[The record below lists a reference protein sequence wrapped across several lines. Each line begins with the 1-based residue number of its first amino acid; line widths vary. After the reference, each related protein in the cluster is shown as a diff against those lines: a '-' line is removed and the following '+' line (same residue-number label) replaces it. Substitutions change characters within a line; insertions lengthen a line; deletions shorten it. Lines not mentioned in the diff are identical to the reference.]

1 MEDIRTLVG
10 RFAKASVGTRN
21 VQRATAL
28 GSLAVAQTEL
38 PRTEVG
44 RAGRYFYGGNQ
55 VIANG
60 IAPVTAIPTT
70 AISAGLYNASQN
82 GDSLVI
88 DYIAGPWVGS
98 GTPTAG
104 CTLLCGIST
113 AKAAGTIPTAN
124 MTGWASRNAQGG
136 TGRVQASS
144 ALWDA
149 TATFVAAQTVWFSV
163 GSNMQLAAA
172 TVGQGSPAIV
182 LHGAIVVPP
191 GYEVGFAILS
201 GTGTTPLYGLSVGWA
216 ELPLDLE

>member
-1 MEDIRTLVG
+1 MEDLRLYVKRYAQVSNGIRDFV
-10 RFAKASVGTRN
+10 RGTR
-21 VQRATAL
+21 L
-28 GSLAVAQTEL
+28 GSLAVAQVEP
-38 PRTEVG
+38 PRTELA
-44 RAGRYFYGGNQ
+44 RAGRYFFGGNQ
-55 VIANG
+55 IIANG

-70 AISAGLYNASQN
+70 AIAAGLYNASQA

-113 AKAAGTIPTAN
+113 AKAAGTLPTAN
-124 MTGWASRNAQGG
+124 MTGWASRAAAGG
-136 TGRVQASS
+136 STRAPASS

-149 TATFVAAQTVWFSV
+149 TATFTAASTIWFSV

-182 LHGAIVVPP
+182 LNGPIVVPP
-191 GYEVGFAILS
+191 GYEVGFSILS
-201 GTGTTPLYGLSVGWA
+201 GAGTTPLYGLSVGWA
-216 ELPLDLE
+216 ELPLDIE